1 MMKKLVYYFSLAMY
15 TINMSVAQQQIEI
28 ADNSFKLK
36 GYGESLFYYGFAQGD
51 QLIFSLEELN
61 GDDISQV
68 EVTEYPSNSKF
79 MSYKVKKIDRKVI
92 NIGQKAIYCF
102 KIKNN
107 HFFGRVCKLQ
117 IQRIPAATNVQ
128 LFNSS
133 VYWRTVQDTIFTKTA
148 KQYLVKSDTVVQTIV
163 DKTIKITTSTP
174 LSPHLDKELVEFNLP
189 NGTYSWSYYIG
200 VGNEGQKL
208 FSKSK
213 SGFLNTAASA
223 ASQIPAFGSMAAL
236 ALYGINA
243 FQLIQG
249 EDNVKY
255 VFINDSKNANL
266 FLTGQSYKYYQQAN
280 VLSDA
285 SQMKSPLS
293 GKVYLGL
300 KNDNLIEAIAVKINI
315 TAVVIHQKWG
325 LIPAEVNRVI
335 SRVEPYLK

>member
-1 MMKKLVYYFSLAMY
+1 MMKKLIFFLFLVMFTFKMSAAQEIVELADY
-15 TINMSVAQQQIEI
+15 T
-28 ADNSFKLK
+28 FKLK
-36 GYGESLFYYGFAQGD
+36 GNEESLFYYGFAQGD

-68 EVTEYPSNSKF
+68 EVTEYSSNSKF

-92 NIGQKAIYCF
+92 TVTQKAIYCF
-102 KIKNN
+102 KLKNN
-107 HFFGRVCKLQ
+107 HFWGRVCKLQ
-117 IQRIPAATNVQ
+117 IQRIPASTKTQ

-133 VYWRTVQDTIFTKTA
+133 VYWKTVQDSIFDKSA
-148 KQYLVKSDTVVQTIV
+148 KKYLLKSDTIVQTIL
-163 DKTIKITTSTP
+163 DKTIKISTSTA
-174 LSPHLDKELVEFNLP
+174 LNPHYNKELVEFNLP
-189 NGTYSWSYYIG
+189 NGTYTWSYYIG

-223 ASQIPAFGSMAAL
+223 ASQIPGYGIMAAL

-266 FLTGQSYKYYQQAN
+266 FLIGQSYKYYQQGN

-300 KNDNLIEAIAVKINI
+300 KNDNLIEPIAVKINI

-325 LIPAEVNRVI
+325 LIPAQVNRVI